1 MKIIAVIPSRAGS
14 KGLKNKNLFQ
24 INGRPLL
31 YYTFKAFQKSNLS
44 SCYILSD
51 SKKIRNLYFIAID
64 QSIDVIKDFSVSLIF
79 ISFSKEKE
87 FRREGK
93 SRKVIR
99 NETNK
104 PKVIIQPKSIIGFIP
119 LNIKERKAQIVVS
132 TV

>member
-1 MKIIAVIPSRAGS
+1 MV
-14 KGLKNKNLFQ
+14 LM
-24 INGRPLL
+24 LL
-31 YYTFKAFQKSNLS
+31 
-44 SCYILSD
+44 
-51 SKKIRNLYFIAID
+51 
-64 QSIDVIKDFSVSLIF
+64 SLMF

-99 NETNK
+99 NETNN
-104 PKVIIQPKSIIGFIP
+104 PKVIIQPKSIIGLIP